1 MSIGID
7 AAVVAPHQ
15 IAVRGE
21 VREDF
26 RVSPTLAGLAKLT
39 ERLETYAGSLVVA
52 EPTAGTWLPLAHAVT
67 DAGCEIGFVANRDS
81 ARLRK
86 AIVGASKTDVI
97 DADMLARCQEV
108 LGVVSAPVPPP
119 GQIALRRAMR
129 RRHVATIDAHRV
141 ECRLWALAAWAFP
154 DLWRATGGHTL
165 AQPLLR
171 RWPHLEKLG
180 RARLSSIT
188 EMVAAHSRDTNPG
201 RQPNGSGRRPQDGPG
216 SGRVVS
222 ISTRSPGK
230 CQQCSVTSRSLIGG
244 LSSSLCEVV
253 VHGAVSRRQGKA
265 MANALSACFQ
275 RWVPVPR
282 SPPLW
287 WPMFRMAR

>member
-1 MSIGID
+1 MQLNTRTVRVSIGID

-21 VREDF
+21 VSEDF
-26 RVSPTLAGLAKLT
+26 RVSPTLAGLAKLS

-52 EPTAGTWLPLAHAVT
+52 EPTAGTWLPLAHAVS
-67 DAGCEIGFVANRDS
+67 DAGCDIGFVANRDS

-97 DADMLARCQEV
+97 DADMLARCQDV

-141 ECRLWALAAWAFP
+141 VCRLWALSAWAFP
-154 DLWRATGGHTL
+154 DLWRATGGHGL
-165 AQPLLR
+165 AQPLLG
-171 RWPHLEKLG
+171 RWPHLERLS
-180 RARLSSIT
+180 RARLGSIPRWSLPT
-188 EMVAAHSRDTNPG
+188 VGTPTRSGE
-201 RQPNGSGRRPQDGPG
+201 PNGSVTRPQGGPG

-222 ISTRSPGK
+222 ISTRSPG
-230 CQQCSVTSRSLIGG
+230 
-244 LSSSLCEVV
+244 
-253 VHGAVSRRQGKA
+253 
-265 MANALSACFQ
+265 N
-275 RWVPVPR
+275 
-282 SPPLW
+282 
-287 WPMFRMAR
+287 